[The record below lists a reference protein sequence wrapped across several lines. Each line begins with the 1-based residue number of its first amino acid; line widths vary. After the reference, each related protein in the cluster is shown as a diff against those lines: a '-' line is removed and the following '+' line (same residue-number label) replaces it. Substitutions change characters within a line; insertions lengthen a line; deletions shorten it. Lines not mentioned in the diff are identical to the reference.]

1 MSYKIYNR
9 NNTSHETRGHLAGQ
23 MTCSLTRFG
32 FVQLSKAAVER
43 LGLKDGDG
51 VVLMQD
57 EDYDDFYFGRGDVHR
72 GAFTLTQV
80 GKSAR
85 LGFTCS
91 GITDI
96 LAKEAIAPQDWR
108 WMVLSLFVAP
118 EGKLGIDLKHPRYP
132 HRPAGDLTAAH
143 AARKAKAQEA
153 AEIITAAKK
162 RGRPSKEEGR

>member
-1 MSYKIYNR
+1 MSYKIFNR
-9 NNTSHETRGHLAGQ
+9 NNTSHETRAKLAGQ

-57 EDYDDFYFGRGDVHR
+57 EDYDDYYFGRGDVHR

-96 LAKEAIAPQDWR
+96 LAKGAIAPQDWR
-108 WMVLSLFVAP
+108 WMVLQLFPAP

-132 HRPAGDLTAAH
+132 KHPAGDLTAAH
-143 AARKAKAQEA
+143 AARKAKAEA
-153 AEIITAAKK
+153 AAAPEPAKK
-162 RGRPSKEEGR
+162 RGRPAKEGAR